1 MTSESSGRP
10 AVSQWSGF
18 MPPLECSRGVGFV
31 FFSDL
36 NAPWSSFSATF
47 SSLKWFFG
55 DLGAQFYFFPFFFRF
70 GVLQGPLRTLKNHEK
85 HCTVIKNQGSAD
97 F

>member
-10 AVSQWSGF
+10 VVGLQASPG
-18 MPPLECSRGVGFV
+18 MPPRGRIRFFFGSKRALVVIFGDFFFSQMV
-31 FFSDL
+31 FFGFWCAVL
-36 NAPWSSFSATF
+36 FFSI
-47 SSLKWFFG
+47 
-55 DLGAQFYFFPFFFRF
+55 FRF

-85 HCTVIKNQGSAD
+85 QCTVIKNQGSAD